1 MKSSQGRVITP
12 EGSSERGFFGN
23 RKGTKRRRFAGRPDG
38 MKGTRTRPT
47 SFDVRRGDRSERD
60 NTERKPFDYSRIR
73 NRKPPIDVSN
83 RREER
88 AKFKR
93 DRKNQ

>member
-1 MKSSQGRVITP
+1 MGASRKSSPGRVIYP
-12 EGSSERGFFGN
+12 KGSSERGFFGN
-23 RKGTKRRRFAGRPDG
+23 RKGIKRRRFAGRPTFG
-38 MKGTRTRPT
+38 G
-47 SFDVRRGDRSERD
+47 RGPSSDRD

-88 AKFKR
+88 AKFER